1 MAFGTS
7 HSLWSYLALS
17 CAFPTIFATPFS
29 RDRNELRLNQV
40 QVIGTHNS
48 YHIEPTLAER
58 PLIESVVS
66 LTTAQDLYYSHATIS
81 DQLTFQ
87 SMRGLEFD
95 LFADS
100 KGGLYTSPL
109 ARNLSNLPFPD
120 VPALALP
127 GTKVLHI
134 ADVDVSSRCFTFV
147 DCLTQVRT
155 WSKANKGHTLIPIM
169 LEFNTQD
176 PAIAALGGTPGEPW
190 NITNIPTVDIE
201 IRSVFSDD
209 ELITPDDIR
218 RPGLTLEQS
227 VLQNG
232 WPTQRSAKNKVMFLM
247 DNDPVPGI
255 IRNPY
260 RANGHE
266 NLEGRAIFTNSV
278 PGESDG
284 AFLKRND
291 PTGDNLKLIQDLVK
305 KGYFVRTRSDVP
317 IRTVLENSFVMR
329 DAALASGA
337 QLISTDFPTVGMAAR
352 YNSTFVARLEDG
364 KMVRCNPVI
373 GGRRCRDEKL
383 ERLEKRKSDL

>member
-1 MAFGTS
+1 MVFRTS
-7 HSLWSYLALS
+7 FCSVLALS
-17 CAFPTIFATPFS
+17 CALPPAFATPLF
-29 RDRNELRLNQV
+29 RDRNGLRLNQV

-48 YHIEPTLAER
+48 YHIETTLAER
-58 PLIESVVS
+58 PLIENVVGLS
-66 LTTAQDLYYSHATIS
+66 TAQDLYYSHATIS
-81 DQLTFQ
+81 DQLTYQ

-100 KGGLYTSPL
+100 TGGTYATPL

-134 ADVDVSSRCFTFV
+134 ADVDVNSHCFTLV

-155 WSKANKGHTLIPIM
+155 WSKANSGHTLIPIM
-169 LEFNTQD
+169 LEFVNQN

-190 NITNIPTVDIE
+190 NSTNIPTVDTE

-227 VLQNG
+227 VLQYG
-232 WPTQRSAKNKVMFLM
+232 WPTQKSSRNKVMFLM
-247 DNDPVPGI
+247 DNEPDPGI

-291 PTGDNLKLIQDLVK
+291 PTGDNLQLIQDLVK

-352 YNSTFVARLEDG
+352 YNSSFVARFEDG
-364 KMVRCNPVI
+364 KTVRCNPLI
-373 GGRRCRDEKL
+373 GGRRCRDERL
-383 ERLEKRKSDL
+383 ERLEKRNRDL